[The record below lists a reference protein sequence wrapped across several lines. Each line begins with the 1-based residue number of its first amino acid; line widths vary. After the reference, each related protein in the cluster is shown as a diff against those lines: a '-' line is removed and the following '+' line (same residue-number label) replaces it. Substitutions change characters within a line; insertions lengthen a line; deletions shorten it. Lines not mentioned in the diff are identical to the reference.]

1 MGNGR
6 KALII
11 GCGISGPVLAMFL
24 RRAGIEPV
32 IYEGR
37 PEPDDRAG
45 YFLNLAPN
53 GVAVLDTLG
62 IKDEVLEHGTPTT
75 SIVLQNHRA
84 RRLGELPETTILIKR
99 GLLTGALREAAL
111 RRGVPVEFG
120 KRLSGLE
127 VTREGKVV
135 AHFEDGSEAEGDLLV
150 GSDGIHSQTR
160 RLVIPDAP
168 EPRYA
173 GLIDSGGFTSVPAI
187 PPSGGVMRMTFG
199 KKGFF
204 GYQVVPSG
212 EVYWFENYGEPGE
225 PDRTELQAV
234 PDGRWRERL
243 LEIHDGDHEP
253 VAEIIRSTRE
263 IGRWP
268 SYDMPSLPTW
278 HEGPVCLIGDAAH
291 AALPSAGQGAS
302 MAMEDAVVLAR
313 CLRDLG
319 GVEEAFTAF
328 ERLRK
333 DRVEQV
339 VEVARKTSGRKA
351 PTNALTRAIRD
362 LVLPFF
368 IRMGVES
375 AREAYAYRVEW
386 NEEVEPARSAARG

>member
-1 MGNGR
+1 MANGR

-37 PEPDDRAG
+37 PEPDDGAG

-62 IKDEVLEHGTPTT
+62 IKDEVLGHGTPTT
-75 SIVLQNHRA
+75 SIVLQNHRGK
-84 RRLGELPETTILIKR
+84 RLGELPETTILIKR

-120 KRLSGLE
+120 KRLADLE

-150 GSDGIHSQTR
+150 GGDGIHSRTR
-160 RLVIPDAP
+160 RVVMPGAP

-173 GLIDSGGFTSVPAI
+173 GLIDSGGFTSVPAV

-234 PDGRWRERL
+234 PDERWRERL
-243 LEIHDGDHEP
+243 LEIHDDDHEP

-375 AREAYAYRVEW
+375 ARKAYSYRVTWDER
-386 NEEVEPARSAARG
+386 VA

>member
-1 MGNGR
+1 VANGR
-6 KALII
+6 KAVII

-37 PEPDDRAG
+37 PNPDDRAG

-62 IKDEVLEHGTPTT
+62 IKDEVLGHGTPTT
-75 SIVLQNHRA
+75 SIVLQNHRGKW
-84 RRLGELPETTILIKR
+84 LGELPETTILIKR

-120 KRLSGLE
+120 KRFADLE
-127 VTREGKVV
+127 ITREGKVV
-135 AHFEDGSEAEGDLLV
+135 ARFEDGSEAEGDLLV
-150 GSDGIHSQTR
+150 GGDGIHSQTR
-160 RLVIPDAP
+160 RLVMPDAP
-168 EPRYA
+168 APRYA
-173 GLIDSGGFTSVPAI
+173 GLIDSGGFTSVPAV

-234 PDGRWRERL
+234 PDERWQERL
-243 LEIHDGDHEP
+243 LEIHNDDHEP

-319 GVEEAFTAF
+319 GIEEAFAAF

-339 VEVARKTSGRKA
+339 VEAARRTSGGKA
-351 PTNALTRAIRD
+351 PKNALTRAIRD

-368 IRMGVES
+368 IRIGVES
-375 AREAYAYRVEW
+375 ARKVHSYRVEW
-386 NEEVEPARSAARG
+386 DEEVEPAGTAARG

>member
-1 MGNGR
+1 
-6 KALII
+6 
-11 GCGISGPVLAMFL
+11 MFL

-37 PEPDDRAG
+37 PEPDDGAG

-62 IKDEVLEHGTPTT
+62 IKDEVLGHGTPTT
-75 SIVLQNHRA
+75 SIVLQNHRGK
-84 RRLGELPETTILIKR
+84 RLGELPETTILIKR

-120 KRLSGLE
+120 KRLADLE
-127 VTREGKVV
+127 ITREGKVV

-150 GSDGIHSQTR
+150 GGDGIHSRTR
-160 RLVIPDAP
+160 RVVMPGAP

-173 GLIDSGGFTSVPAI
+173 GLIDSGGFTSVPAV

-234 PDGRWRERL
+234 PDERWRERL
-243 LEIHDGDHEP
+243 LEIHNDDHEP

-375 AREAYAYRVEW
+375 ARKAYSYRVTWDER
-386 NEEVEPARSAARG
+386 VA

>member
-1 MGNGR
+1 VANGR

-37 PEPDDRAG
+37 PEPDDGAG

-62 IKDEVLEHGTPTT
+62 IKDEVLGHGTPTT
-75 SIVLQNHRA
+75 SIVLQNHRGK
-84 RRLGELPETTILIKR
+84 RLGELPETTILIKR

-120 KRLSGLE
+120 KRLADLE

-150 GSDGIHSQTR
+150 GGDGIHSRTR
-160 RLVIPDAP
+160 RVVMPGAP

-173 GLIDSGGFTSVPAI
+173 GLIDSGGFTSVPAV

-234 PDGRWRERL
+234 PDERWRERL
-243 LEIHDGDHEP
+243 LEIHDDDHEP

-375 AREAYAYRVEW
+375 ARKAYSYRVTWDER
-386 NEEVEPARSAARG
+386 VA